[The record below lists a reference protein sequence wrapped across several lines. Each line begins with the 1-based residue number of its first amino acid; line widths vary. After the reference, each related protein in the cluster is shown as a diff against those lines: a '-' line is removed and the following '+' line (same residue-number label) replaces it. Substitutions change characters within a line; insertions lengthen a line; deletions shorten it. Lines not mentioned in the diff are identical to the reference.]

1 MGVSSLS
8 QSWSKKLNNH
18 IVYLVYSRSQKT
30 NLMKK
35 KIFIGLGIVLLAFV
49 LFLVYTAMFPK
60 SPSKTVTF
68 SDRGLDIKVVYCQP
82 SKRGRLI
89 FGEEKDKALQPYG
102 KYWRL
107 GANAA
112 TEITFSKNISF
123 AGKPINAGSYRMYA
137 VPGPTSFQVSLNSEV
152 GVYFANNEPNY
163 SLDVLKVDVPVSI
176 TPTETEMFTIN
187 FSSDSTGVKMDFVWD
202 KTLVTVPISVQ

>member
-1 MGVSSLS
+1 
-8 QSWSKKLNNH
+8 
-18 IVYLVYSRSQKT
+18 
-30 NLMKK
+30 MKK
-35 KIFIGLGIVLLAFV
+35 KILIGVGVVILAFV

-60 SPSKTVTF
+60 SPKKTVEY
-68 SDRGLDIKVVYCQP
+68 SDKGLDIKVSYCQP

-112 TEITFSKNISF
+112 TEISFNKNITF

-163 SLDVLKVDVPVSI
+163 SLDVLKVEVPVTES
-176 TPTETEMFTIN
+176 PETEQFTIS
-187 FSSDSTGVKMDFVWD
+187 FASDSTGVNMNFAWD
-202 KTLVTVPISVQ
+202 KTLVSIPISIQ